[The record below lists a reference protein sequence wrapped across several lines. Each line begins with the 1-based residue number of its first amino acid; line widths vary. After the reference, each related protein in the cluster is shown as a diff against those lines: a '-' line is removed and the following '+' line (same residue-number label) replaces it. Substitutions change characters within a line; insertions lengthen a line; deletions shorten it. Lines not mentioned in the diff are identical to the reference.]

1 MTEKRFTYDKPFVAF
16 SKGGIVDN
24 VTGETYEFTMDTVL
38 DLLNALHEENQ
49 ALKTDRARYEEECRL
64 DVFKELTEE
73 NEQLRE
79 HFIYLIGTALE
90 DKECRKI
97 YAKGLLE
104 IFDDCANLDEAKIK
118 IKEYLE

>member
-1 MTEKRFTYDKPFVAF
+1 MTEKRFTVHKTIGMFHCFYVNDDLRDKV
-16 SKGGIVDN
+16 VMDN
-24 VTGETYEFTMDTVL
+24 IIHKYEANRLCDK
-38 DLLNALHEENQ
+38 LNELH
-49 ALKTDRARYEEECRL
+49 
-64 DVFKELTEE
+64 EE

-97 YAKGLLE
+97 YAKGLIE

-118 IKEYLE
+118 IKEYLDD